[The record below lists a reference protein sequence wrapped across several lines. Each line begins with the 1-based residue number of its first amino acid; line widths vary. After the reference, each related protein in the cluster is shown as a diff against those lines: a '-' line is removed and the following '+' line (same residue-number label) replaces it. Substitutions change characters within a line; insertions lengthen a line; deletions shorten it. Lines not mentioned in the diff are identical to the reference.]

1 MHEAGRGI
9 KGELGKLEYL
19 NGFLR
24 SSKSS
29 PATSPGT

>member
-19 NGFLR
+19 NGFFVVQ
-24 SSKSS
+24 KDS